1 MASETR
7 VPSQAAPAADL
18 PKCSDVGDPNGG
30 NAFAGRSFGV
40 PASVVTLGADWTT
53 YTAILTNASAKE
65 MKSFELSGKALSY
78 VYNEGERDLSPYSDL
93 QYWGTTQHA
102 WNTLKDANGKARTI
116 PIPKTLKLRESV
128 HVKLRF
134 RVHKDLPM
142 DHAYDAF
149 TGITG
154 SFVSRHNGTDCTV
167 NGDADGSFSP
177 PRGLRPA
184 GRAAAET
191 ARQWQ
196 FSKTSAVVKTFTL
209 TTPEVFVFHRQ

>member
-40 PASVVTLGADWTT
+40 PASVTLGADWTT
-53 YTAILTNASAKE
+53 YTATLTNASAKE
-65 MKSFELSGKALSY
+65 MKSFELSGKVLSY

-93 QYWGTTQHA
+93 QYWDTTQHD
-102 WNTLKDANGKARTI
+102 WKTLKDADGKARGTI
-116 PIPKTLKLRESV
+116 PAPKTLKPSESV

-142 DHAYDAF
+142 TMRTTRSPVSPTASSVA
-149 TGITG
+149 ITARTARSTAMPAADSTPARAETRG
-154 SFVSRHNGTDCTV
+154 EGCRGNGPT
-167 NGDADGSFSP
+167 
-177 PRGLRPA
+177 
-184 GRAAAET
+184 AAALRCTDREDC
-191 ARQWQ
+191 
-196 FSKTSAVVKTFTL
+196 
-209 TTPEVFVFHRQ
+209 